1 MTYGYDPSVD
11 PDIDADEISDDS
23 KTSLWPED
31 TGSLTVGARRALVL
45 VLKRQHVW
53 AARNPKEWAWLLK
66 WQFEIEA
73 RLNDV
78 FLELVVDNEREVA
91 YKRQAGRDQGR
102 QFTTLLHDNVY
113 SREEAA
119 VLLHIRDVYQREM
132 RAGNDAAY
140 VDKRDLVSELDYV
153 RPERTK
159 DHKKADGYLDN
170 AFKSLTKDGFLLADK
185 SDDDRLRISPVI
197 EVLLTVERV
206 NAFREA
212 LYVDDST
219 TADDP
224 QSGMFDDASWEE
236 GHGDD

>member
-1 MTYGYDPSVD
+1 VTKADDPSVD
-11 PDIDADEISDDS
+11 PDIDTDEISDDS

-31 TGSLTVGARRALVL
+31 TGTLTIGARRALVL
-45 VLKRQHVW
+45 LLKRQHVW
-53 AARNPKEWAWLLK
+53 AARNPREWAWLLK

-78 FLELVVDNEREVA
+78 FLELVVDKEREVA

-140 VDKRDLVSELDYV
+140 IDKRDLVTELDYV

-170 AFKSLTKDGFLLADK
+170 AFKNLQKDGFLLADRN
-185 SDDDRLRISPVI
+185 DDDRLRISPVI

-212 LYVDDST
+212 LYVEDGQAT
-219 TADDP
+219 DDP
-224 QSGMFDDASWEE
+224 EADMFGDTSREE
-236 GHGDD
+236 GDGDG